1 MAHMI
6 TKYIAGCEH
15 CQWYKTT
22 PHSCDTLHPHEIS
35 EGPWEVVGTD
45 LVTGLPLCK
54 GYDAIAT
61 YIDHYSK
68 QVHVLPTT
76 TEVDADGIADLHYR
90 EIFRLHG
97 VPKKIMSD
105 RGPQYAARIQ

>member
-6 TKYIAGCEH
+6 TKYVAGCER
-15 CQWYKTT
+15 CQRYKTT
-22 PHSCDTLHPHEIS
+22 PHPRDTLHPHEVP

-45 LVTGLPLCK
+45 LVTGLPLCN
-54 GYDAIAT
+54 GYDAIAM

-76 TEVDADGIADLHYR
+76 TEVDTEEIADLHYQ
-90 EIFRLHG
+90 EIFRLHR
-97 VPKKIMSD
+97 VPKKIVSD
-105 RGPQYAARIQ
+105 RGPQYAVHI